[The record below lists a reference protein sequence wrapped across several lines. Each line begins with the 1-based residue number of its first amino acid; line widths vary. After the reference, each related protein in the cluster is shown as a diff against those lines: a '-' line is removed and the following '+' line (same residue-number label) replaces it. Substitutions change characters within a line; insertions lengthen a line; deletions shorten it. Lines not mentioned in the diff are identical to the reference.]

1 MIVDGVRITAEG
13 FSFDNPPPN
22 HDEMKNYVD
31 YVRGRVSEPVK
42 SINVKLCED
51 GLVDVSY
58 TARGEKFERI
68 RRITGYLV
76 GSIER
81 WNDSKQAEERDRV
94 KHEVQI

>member
-1 MIVDGVRITAEG
+1 MIVDGVKVNFIGIDDATREEAT
-13 FSFDNPPPN
+13 
-22 HDEMKNYVD
+22 NYIA

-68 RRITGYLV
+68 RRITG
-76 GSIER
+76 
-81 WNDSKQAEERDRV
+81 
-94 KHEVQI
+94 